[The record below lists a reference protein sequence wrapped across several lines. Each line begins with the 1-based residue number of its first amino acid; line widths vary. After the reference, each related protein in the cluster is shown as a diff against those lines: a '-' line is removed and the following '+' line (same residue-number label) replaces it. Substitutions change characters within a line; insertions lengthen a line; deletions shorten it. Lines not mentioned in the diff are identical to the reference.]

1 MLKDT
6 LRLVVLGL
14 SLLPVLLSGQVA
26 PADATSLDAVVAAA
40 ATYVKGY
47 QRELT
52 AVLADEDYQQ
62 QIISQTPRDEAMPR
76 VRRLRSEVFFMY
88 APASDDW
95 MAIRD
100 VSAVNGK
107 DLKDRPN
114 LREALRTLPPHEV
127 ARTFKVYNSRFNLGN
142 ISRNFNEPTLSLL
155 ILDDR
160 YRPHVTFTRKSVQ
173 TRRDGVWVT
182 VSFTEQEGPNTLI
195 RERSGKPAVSK
206 GEFVVEAGTGRI
218 RRVWMETTVGAVVA
232 DLTTDYAPDA
242 RLGIWVPV
250 SFAENYQARANAKI
264 VDPRIRT
271 QLSSEEIRCVATYT
285 NYRRFE
291 VKVIIR

>member
-1 MLKDT
+1 MFKHA
-6 LRLVVLGL
+6 LRLLIAGAA
-14 SLLPVLLSGQVA
+14 LLPALSSGQVA
-26 PADATSLDAVVAAA
+26 PQDPTRLDTVVAAA
-40 ATYVKGY
+40 ATYVKDY
-47 QRELT
+47 QRQLT
-52 AVLADEDYQQ
+52 SVLADEDYLQ

-88 APASDDW
+88 APAADDW

-107 DLKDRPN
+107 ELKDRPN

-142 ISRNFNEPTLSLL
+142 VSRNFNEPTLSLL
-155 ILDDR
+155 LFDDR
-160 YRPHVTFTRKSVQ
+160 YRPDVTFTRKSVQ

-182 VSFTEQEGPNTLI
+182 VGFTESEGPNTLI

-218 RRVWMETTVGAVVA
+218 RRAWMETTVGAVVA
-232 DLTTDYAPDA
+232 DLTTDYAADA

-250 SFAENYQARANAKI
+250 SFAENYQARADAKI

-271 QLSSEEIRCVATYT
+271 QLSSEEIRCVAKYT